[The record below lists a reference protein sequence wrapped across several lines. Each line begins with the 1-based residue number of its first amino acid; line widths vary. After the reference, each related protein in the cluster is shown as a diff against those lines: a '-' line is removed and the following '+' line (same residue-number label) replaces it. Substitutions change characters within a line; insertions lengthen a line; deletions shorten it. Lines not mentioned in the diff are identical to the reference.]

1 LDVKFL
7 GYPKNLLRGFSVSGA
22 SGIVPSLGFKPCL
35 FTRDDW
41 MCLAGEG
48 GGNGRLNSR
57 RGVLEGEFP

>member
-1 LDVKFL
+1 
-7 GYPKNLLRGFSVSGA
+7 
-22 SGIVPSLGFKPCL
+22 
-35 FTRDDW
+35 